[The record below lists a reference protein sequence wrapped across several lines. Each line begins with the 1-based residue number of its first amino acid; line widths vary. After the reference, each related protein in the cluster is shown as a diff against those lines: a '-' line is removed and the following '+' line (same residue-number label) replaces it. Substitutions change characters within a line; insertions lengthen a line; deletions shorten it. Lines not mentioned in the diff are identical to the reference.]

1 MIEEPTAVHND
12 LLSIGLRA
20 VREGLTAEE
29 FESKYGDQLKEPGDK
44 ANKNKTIGRMGRPV
58 GNKFAENT
66 MDASRPSSTDCR
78 LSSIV
83 LKVTTLSEV
92 NAEAPSY
99 VVGMKGARIGRG
111 AENDISVTA
120 DVKMYPVGHAFIEY
134 ADGSFYFRDGGFDF
148 SASVRLV
155 PNKKQWVLEKDAC
168 FSAGSSVFRSCGS
181 NAEGHLLV
189 EITGGPLRGERRF
202 VTRKGVSIGR
212 SGDNNIA
219 LPDKELSRK
228 HSKIV
233 FDDVT
238 SKYFVC
244 DVGSTNGTYMQL
256 VGPYANRYKLSLNDN
271 ILVGRTGFA
280 VNRFDYGLSEEMGQR
295 QSMEDSTAIFQ
306 QLKIPGLTNVL
317 LTPASYFA
325 VYDGHGGPQA
335 SAYLSQNLH
344 VNVVEALVE
353 AAKGIQSAAGTP
365 AQDGLVTAALSK
377 AFLKTDQKF
386 LDTSENPEHGST
398 ATTVLILGE
407 RIYCANVG
415 DSRTILCRNFTE
427 VLMSHDH
434 KPTRED
440 EARRIKDAGGYII
453 ANRVMGELAVSRAFG
468 DLNFKKTVKVFYFS
482 FFNNNIE
489 LRTFIYL
496 YV

>member
-1 MIEEPTAVHND
+1 MTE
-12 LLSIGLRA
+12 
-20 VREGLTAEE
+20 EE
-29 FESKYGDQLKEPGDK
+29 FEAKYGDQLKEPGDK
-44 ANKNKTIGRMGRPV
+44 SNKNKTIGRMSRPV
-58 GNKFAENT
+58 GRYNAET
-66 MDASRPSSTDCR
+66 VGPKASDLEVSK

-83 LKVTTLSEV
+83 LKVTTLSST
-92 NAEAPSY
+92 ADSPSFL
-99 VVGMKGARIGRG
+99 VGMTGAGIGRS
-111 AENDISVTA
+111 ADNDICIPS
-120 DVKMYPVGHAFIEY
+120 DMKMAPLAHAFI
-134 ADGSFYFRDGGFDF
+134 AFVDGYFFLKDGGFDF
-148 SASVRLV
+148 SASVKMLPNRLL
-155 PNKKQWVLEKDAC
+155 WVLEKDAC
-168 FSAGSSVFRSCGS
+168 FSAGGSIFKSCGINS
-181 NAEGHLLV
+181 EGSLLL
-189 EITGGPLRGERRF
+189 EIIAGPLRGERRF
-202 VTRKGVSIGR
+202 VTKKGMSIGR
-212 SGDNNIA
+212 STDNGIA
-219 LPDKELSRK
+219 LPQDKELSRK

-256 VGPYANRYKLSLNDN
+256 VGPYGMKYRLNLNDD
-271 ILVGRTGFA
+271 ILVGRTGFS
-280 VNRFDYGLSEEMGQR
+280 VNRYDVAKSEEVGVR

-344 VNVVEALVE
+344 VNVVEALAE
-353 AAKGIQSAAGTP
+353 AAKDIQSAAGTP

-386 LDTSENPEHGST
+386 LTSSNDPEHGST
-398 ATTVLILGE
+398 ATVVLVLGE

-440 EARRIKDAGGYII
+440 EAKRIKEAGGHVIN
-453 ANRVMGELAVSRAFG
+453 ARVMGVLAVSRSFG
-468 DLNFKKTVKVFYFS
+468 DANLKKSVREMMNGDGLGDAHALDEAKKLDDPLVSSVPEFEVLNCAY
-482 FFNNNIE
+482 
-489 LRTFIYL
+489 
-496 YV
+496 